1 MLLVQYE
8 VTVSPSS
15 LIVLAIKVYF
25 QGPISLEGKL
35 EIKQRSCGVELD
47 GHTDKNNVFFKRSS

>member
-35 EIKQRSCGVELD
+35 EIKQRSCDEPTRLD
-47 GHTDKNNVFFKRSS
+47 MCSLQSGQG